1 MKPSVRDKLKKT
13 KQPECD
19 LGAIETPPWAELGY
33 TGDDVPLEWDPPTR
47 QQSKKYLR
55 ANFKC
60 GYITKKQY
68 KQQLREL

>member
-55 ANFKC
+55 SEYKR
-60 GYITKKQY
+60 GYITKVLY
-68 KQQLREL
+68 KRLLRGL

>member
-13 KQPECD
+13 KQPECN
-19 LGAIETPPWAELGY
+19 LGDVETPVWSELGY

-55 ANFKC
+55 IEYKR

-68 KQQLREL
+68 KQQLRGL